1 MAILC
6 HFSLTVDH
14 SVVVR
19 RVLESGKDG
28 LSLLREPRVRWFAT
42 KGGLRSQG
50 GLLGVRLGDGLFL
63 DLGGLRT
70 DKPDFFTTLMES

>member
-1 MAILC
+1 MAVLC
-6 HFSLTVDH
+6 HFRITVDH
-14 SVVVR
+14 SVVVH

-50 GLLGVRLGDGLFL
+50 GLLGVGLGDGPFL
-63 DLGGLRT
+63 DLGGLRPV
-70 DKPDFFTTLMES
+70 KPDFFTTLR